1 MIIVHI
7 ASAPMGHAA
16 QQMQQRM
23 ASCVRRWFSCTG
35 TLPREHFSQCHCTAW
50 KGILCGQCSRRE
62 HGSMRVFA
70 PPPPKQTHRLAA
82 HKPRQAVAPTHG
94 LLIQSFSSLTPAW
107 LIYGPLWHGARSPY
121 RLPGLLH
128 VWCSWHLC
136 WLVSWVGHVRTDFR
150 GVAFGR
156 TWGGGGVTL
165 LAGHA
170 IMLHSLHAHASGP
183 PHGPSAGAVA
193 SARLTGRSSSSGQA
207 ARRGGWWRQRH
218 VAQSAKGRLM
228 QHAQRRQFSAAQVA
242 DASPRHRSSSRCS
255 RYASMRMPISDQRAG
270 CGSSITAQRSAQRG
284 SSRTGMHAHESPSI
298 SSHLSGVGAC
308 AAAGQGGWEVL
319 RAVHQ
324 TPCCRS

>member
-1 MIIVHI
+1 MALCGMELEAHTASRGCCMCGAVGTCVGWFPGLDM
-7 ASAPMGHAA
+7 SAPILGAWPLGGH
-16 QQMQQRM
+16 
-23 ASCVRRWFSCTG
+23 G
-35 TLPREHFSQCHCTAW
+35 
-50 KGILCGQCSRRE
+50 
-62 HGSMRVFA
+62 
-70 PPPPKQTHRLAA
+70 
-82 HKPRQAVAPTHG
+82 
-94 LLIQSFSSLTPAW
+94 
-107 LIYGPLWHGARSPY
+107 
-121 RLPGLLH
+121 
-128 VWCSWHLC
+128 
-136 WLVSWVGHVRTDFR
+136 
-150 GVAFGR
+150 
-156 TWGGGGVTL
+156 GGGGVTL

-324 TPCCRS
+324 TNAVHDKGRNCSLSSTVPSGPQAALPPCTRVAALTGRSAEEGLPSGPHTDGREGDAGCAQSM